1 MHCRMSCNMQNFHLI
16 HMWMGLTG
24 QMSHLIPRLVWNSRD
39 FGPLT
44 STHTNKRS
52 NIMGTWFKSGVIIL
66 RNQSPSLQFLKIDEL
81 IFSPIKVDRN
91 QLNQNYDTSSTLYY
105 VPLGTFTDNWY
116 SQKSSWKRWKNL

>member
-1 MHCRMSCNMQNFHLI
+1 
-16 HMWMGLTG
+16 MGLTG
-24 QMSHLIPRLVWNSRD
+24 QMSHLIPRLVRNSRD

-52 NIMGTWFKSGVIIL
+52 NIMGTWFKNGVIIL
-66 RNQSPSLQFLKIDEL
+66 RNQSPSQFLKIDEL

-105 VPLGTFTDNWY
+105 IPLGTFTDN
-116 SQKSSWKRWKNL
+116 